1 MESGNEA
8 RILHKKWPLTRSTT
22 KMVIGQFY
30 IAIDMNLQAKG
41 SRPDNT
47 YRFIERVV
55 TSNHPRCTLM
65 IYGVENVELK
75 ALRTELK
82 E

>member
-1 MESGNEA
+1 
-8 RILHKKWPLTRSTT
+8 
-22 KMVIGQFY
+22 MVIGQFY

-55 TSNHPRCTLM
+55 TSDHPRCALM
-65 IYGVENVELK
+65 IYGVDVELK